1 VYQNQAGT
9 ARSVVAAFTVW
20 TLLSRSSTISLRR
33 PSVST
38 SRSTQP
44 VVGWIGFNDTVLG
57 RVRWLRQMRTLLFLP
72 RSSCWWT
79 NYPWLK
85 SATQT
90 RYGLRLGPYRVGQK
104 SKLYISEFVSKTEK
118 LGGMWTNANIY
129 RENGALRDIFTR
141 NIYSQLFYV
150 QVCSD
155 WKQSTKL
162 LLDKHKLGYV
172 NTTSKKLCRIEY
184 LTTQIELVLP
194 SFKSC
199 TVHKIIEY
207 LTLGLLSS
215 FWNIYHSTTAYFFD
229 PPCTCVGSG
238 QVGLGR
244 SFGHLLWIGLGWVGF
259 NDAVMGWVRQL
270 PEMRTTRKTL
280 HFIPRT
286 INW

>member
-9 ARSVVAAFTVW
+9 ARSVVAAFTAW

-57 RVRWLRQMRTLLFLP
+57 RVRWLRQMRTLHFLP

-90 RYGLRLGPYRVGQK
+90 RYGHRLGPYRVGQK

-129 RENGALRDIFTR
+129 RENGALRDIFAR
-141 NIYSQLFYV
+141 NIYVTTVL
-150 QVCSD
+150 CSSMF
-155 WKQSTKL
+155 WLKAVNEITARQTQTRL
-162 LLDKHKLGYV
+162 RKHDV
-172 NTTSKKLCRIEY
+172 I
-184 LTTQIELVLP
+184 
-194 SFKSC
+194 
-199 TVHKIIEY
+199 KI
-207 LTLGLLSS
+207 
-215 FWNIYHSTTAYFFD
+215 
-229 PPCTCVGSG
+229 V
-238 QVGLGR
+238 
-244 SFGHLLWIGLGWVGF
+244 
-259 NDAVMGWVRQL
+259 
-270 PEMRTTRKTL
+270 
-280 HFIPRT
+280 
-286 INW
+286 